1 MTHSI
6 PFPEPQATDADLVSS
21 LRELAEH
28 VDPYH
33 CSDVEALIQKI
44 TDLPHGH
51 RVAPIAFAW
60 FRELALKTLYPE
72 SEKPIVDLGLDALRS
87 SHLDWQGLKPTEI
100 LTVTPNDERSP
111 YNSHG
116 WSKLLNEGTNGC
128 LKVEAPAVEEF
139 QHFLEQVES
148 ALVLLQTYAPSDYA
162 QWRDAMRMIVAVR
175 QCSDSEIR
183 LAGGSSLFLPGVMVV
198 NVQHC
203 DTTANTLAT
212 LVHEAAHVRL
222 NSLCSH
228 EPLSLNAPD
237 TLFASPLRSDGRPM
251 EGVIHA
257 TFVCAT
263 IVDLFSRIAE
273 SLDAKDLADDY
284 LQIAIDHKE
293 PVGVHTQQI
302 AQEGV
307 LTRGGNQVLAFIQAV
322 DNAHAKA

>member
-6 PFPEPQATDADLVSS
+6 PFPEPQATDADLLSS
-21 LRELAEH
+21 LRELAQH
-28 VDPYH
+28 LDPH
-33 CSDVEALIQKI
+33 HRSDVEALIQKI
-44 TDLPHGH
+44 TGLPHDH

-60 FRELALKTLYPE
+60 FRELALETLYPE
-72 SEKPIVDLGLDALRS
+72 SDKPIVDLGLDALRT
-87 SHLDWQGLKPTEI
+87 SHLDWEGVKPTEI

-111 YNSHG
+111 YNSSG
-116 WSKLLNEGTNGC
+116 WSRLLNEGTDGC
-128 LKVEAPAVEEF
+128 LKVEAPADEAF
-139 QHFLEQVES
+139 QHFLEQVEG
-148 ALVLLQTYAPSDYA
+148 ALALLQTYAPSDHA

-175 QCSDSEIR
+175 QCADSEIG

-198 NVQHC
+198 NVQYC
-203 DTTANTLAT
+203 DTPANTLAT

-237 TLFASPLRSDGRPM
+237 ALFTSPLRSDGRPM

-273 SLDAKDLADDY
+273 SLDDKDLAYDY
-284 LQIAIDHKE
+284 LQIAIDHKA
-293 PVGVHTQQI
+293 PVGVHAQQI
-302 AQEGV
+302 AREGE
-307 LTRGGNQVLAFIQAV
+307 LTRGGEQVLAFIQAV
-322 DNAHAKA
+322 DNAHTEA